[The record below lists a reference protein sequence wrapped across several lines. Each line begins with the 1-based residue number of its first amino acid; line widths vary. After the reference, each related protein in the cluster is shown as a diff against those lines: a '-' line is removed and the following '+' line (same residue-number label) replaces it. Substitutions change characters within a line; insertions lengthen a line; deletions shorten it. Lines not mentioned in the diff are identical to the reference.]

1 MVGGGGVVTTS
12 EICTQQDTQP
22 SDEEDK
28 IQHTFKLEQEEIRDL
43 KLEVFSFDLTLR
55 RDTLC
60 GTWPKVW
67 GKMSFFLCDGT
78 ATEVDFWLLFSNV
91 TSRLCFFFS
100 MKCQ

>member
-28 IQHTFKLEQEEIRDL
+28 IQHTFKPEQEEIRDL

-67 GKMSFFLCDGT
+67 EKCRFSSVMVLRRKWIFGFYFLM
-78 ATEVDFWLLFSNV
+78 LLHDCV
-91 TSRLCFFFS
+91 FFFS